1 MHLQHET
8 DGKAP
13 RRNGGLPAT
22 SEAFAWH
29 PDAEVCGNGFRL
41 DRAVIDSALWV
52 FPNRASVAK
61 FEFISSGRKSNSS
74 GTYLR
79 MFAAIRR
86 GAEFCITG
94 ERPKSAMA
102 ASVNTGRETQRP
114 SEDKRAESEP
124 GRLFQCETSG
134 STGVP
139 RRIRRTHSSWIRSF
153 RENAR
158 TLEFGA
164 SDEFAI
170 LGRLAHSLS
179 LYGALE
185 ALFLGARLRD
195 LSGLGPGAQLAGLSD
210 SRATVLYATPT
221 QLRVLL
227 DPFTRGRARPVSS
240 MRKVMVGGSKLD
252 PGLRDGCAGLFP
264 GAELHEFY
272 GSAETSFIA
281 LGGGGTPP
289 ASVGKA
295 YPGVEIRI
303 KRDAAAATRT
313 APGEIQVRS
322 PYVFVD
328 YAEPH
333 SGSAKRDGDWIA
345 TGETGWL
352 NDEGNLFL
360 AGRTDRMV
368 QIADVNV
375 HPERTE
381 LFLLAQEGVAEAA
394 AIPVADPK
402 RGHCLMAFVRL
413 RGDRRSRERLELACR
428 GELGASEAPRRII
441 PLSNW
446 PLLPSG
452 KTDYEA
458 LRAILRSRAK

>member
-1 MHLQHET
+1 MRR
-8 DGKAP
+8 DGY
-13 RRNGGLPAT
+13 LPAT
-22 SEAFAWH
+22 DESFAWH
-29 PDAEVCGNGFRL
+29 PSAAVLGRKFRL
-41 DRAVIDSALWV
+41 DGAAIDAEPHSLPHPPPSAEV
-52 FPNRASVAK
+52 
-61 FEFISSGRKSNSS
+61 EFIVDGSGRNLPE
-74 GTYLR
+74 TYLR

-94 ERPKSAMA
+94 EHPKSARA
-102 ASVNTGRETQRP
+102 ASVNAHRETQPP
-114 SEDKRAESEP
+114 SDDKPAESEP

-139 RRIRRTHSSWIRSF
+139 RRIKRTHSSWIRSF

-158 TLEFGA
+158 MLEFVA

-185 ALFLGARLRD
+185 ALFLGARLHD
-195 LSGLGPGAQLAGLSD
+195 LSGLRPGAQLSGLSD

-227 DPFTRGRARPVSS
+227 DPLDQGRARPVSS
-240 MRKVMVGGSKLD
+240 MRKIMVGGSKLD
-252 PGLRDGCAGLFP
+252 PGLRAKCAGLFP

-272 GSAETSFIA
+272 GTAETSFVAI
-281 LGGGGTPP
+281 GGGGTPP

-303 KRDAAAATRT
+303 KRSAAAASTD
-313 APGEIQVRS
+313 APGEIEVRS
-322 PYVFVD
+322 PYVFID

-333 SGSAKRDGDWIA
+333 SSSAKRDGDWIA

-352 NDEGNLFL
+352 DGGGNLFL

-381 LFLLAQEGVAEAA
+381 LFMLAQEGVAEAA
-394 AIPVADPK
+394 AIPVADAK
-402 RGHCLMAFVRL
+402 RGHCLVAFVRL
-413 RGDRRSRERLELACR
+413 RGERCSEERLERACR
-428 GELGASEAPRRII
+428 AELGASEAPRRII
-441 PLSNW
+441 PLSDW

-458 LRAILRSRAK
+458 LRAIIRSRAK

>member
-1 MHLQHET
+1 MHLQHEPA
-8 DGKAP
+8 GKAGC
-13 RRNGGLPAT
+13 RDGDTPAADE
-22 SEAFAWH
+22 SFAWH
-29 PDAEVCGNGFRL
+29 PGGEVFGRGFRL
-41 DRAVIDSALWV
+41 DRAAIDAEPHSPPSAEV
-52 FPNRASVAK
+52 
-61 FEFISSGRKSNSS
+61 EFIADGSGRNLPE
-74 GTYLR
+74 TYLR

-94 ERPKSAMA
+94 EHPKSTTAP
-102 ASVNTGRETQRP
+102 SVNARRETQQP

-134 STGVP
+134 STGIP

-158 TLEFGA
+158 MLEFGA

-185 ALFLGARLRD
+185 ALFLGARLHD
-195 LSGLGPGAQLAGLSD
+195 LSGLRPGAQLSGLSD

-227 DPFTRGRARPVSS
+227 DPLDQGRARPVSS

-252 PGLRDGCAGLFP
+252 PGLRAKCAGLFP

-272 GSAETSFIA
+272 GTAETSFVAI
-281 LGGGGTPP
+281 GGSGTPP
-289 ASVGKA
+289 ASVGMA

-303 KRDAAAATRT
+303 KRSAAAPAD
-313 APGEIQVRS
+313 APGGIQVRS
-322 PYVFVD
+322 PYVFID

-333 SGSAKRDGDWIA
+333 SGAAKRDGDWIA
-345 TGETGWL
+345 TGETGRL
-352 NDEGNLFL
+352 DGDGNLFL

-394 AIPVADPK
+394 AIPVPDAK
-402 RGHCLMAFVRL
+402 RGHRLIAFVRL
-413 RGDRRSRERLELACR
+413 RSDRRSGERLERACR
-428 GELGASEAPRRII
+428 AELGASEAPRRII

-458 LRAILRSRAK
+458 LRAIIRSRAK

>member
-1 MHLQHET
+1 M
-8 DGKAP
+8 
-13 RRNGGLPAT
+13 RRGGDLPAT
-22 SEAFAWH
+22 DESFSWH
-29 PDAEVCGNGFRL
+29 PGAEVFGRGFRL
-41 DRAVIDSALWV
+41 DSAAIDAEPHSLPHAPPSAEVELI
-52 FPNRASVAK
+52 AAG
-61 FEFISSGRKSNSS
+61 SGRNLPE
-74 GTYLR
+74 TYLR

-94 ERPKSAMA
+94 KHPKSAMA
-102 ASVNTGRETQRP
+102 ASVNASRETRRA
-114 SEDKRAESEP
+114 SEDMRSESEP

-139 RRIRRTHSSWIRSF
+139 RRVRRTHSSWTRSF

-158 TLEFGA
+158 MLEFGA

-185 ALFLGARLRD
+185 ALFLGARLHD
-195 LSGLGPGAQLAGLSD
+195 LSGLRPGAQLSGLSD

-227 DPFTRGRARPVSS
+227 DPLDQGRAKPVSS

-252 PGLRDGCAGLFP
+252 PGLRAKCAGLFP
-264 GAELHEFY
+264 DAELHEFY
-272 GSAETSFIA
+272 GTAETSFIA
-281 LGGGGTPP
+281 IGGNGTPP

-295 YPGVEIRI
+295 YPCVEIRI
-303 KRDAAAATRT
+303 KRYADAPADT
-313 APGEIQVRS
+313 PGEIQVRS
-322 PYVFVD
+322 PYVFID
-328 YAEPH
+328 YTEPH
-333 SGSAKRDGDWIA
+333 SDSAKRDGDWIA
-345 TGETGWL
+345 TGETGGL
-352 NDEGNLFL
+352 DGEGNLFL

-394 AIPVADPK
+394 AIPVADAK

-413 RGDRRSRERLELACR
+413 GGDRPSGESLERACR
-428 GELGASEAPRRII
+428 EELGAPEAPRRVI
-441 PLSNW
+441 PLSDW

-458 LRAILRSRAK
+458 LRTILRSRAK

>member
-1 MHLQHET
+1 MRR
-8 DGKAP
+8 DGD
-13 RRNGGLPAT
+13 LPAT
-22 SEAFAWH
+22 DESFAWH
-29 PDAEVCGNGFRL
+29 PGAEVFGRGFRL
-41 DRAVIDSALWV
+41 DGVATDAGPHSPAHPPPSAEV
-52 FPNRASVAK
+52 
-61 FEFISSGRKSNSS
+61 EFIAAGSGRNPPE
-74 GTYLR
+74 TYLR

-86 GAEFCITG
+86 GAEFCVTG
-94 ERPKSAMA
+94 ERPKSAA
-102 ASVNTGRETQRP
+102 APSANADSGIQRP
-114 SEDKRAESEP
+114 SENKREESEP

-158 TLEFGA
+158 MLEFGA

-185 ALFLGARLRD
+185 ALFLGARLHD
-195 LSGLGPGAQLAGLSD
+195 LSGLRPGAQLSGLSD

-227 DPFTRGRARPVSS
+227 DPLDQGRARPVSS

-252 PGLRDGCAGLFP
+252 PGLRAGCAGLFP

-272 GSAETSFIA
+272 GTAETSFVAI
-281 LGGGGTPP
+281 GTGETPP
-289 ASVGKA
+289 ESVGKA

-303 KRDAAAATRT
+303 KRSAAAPAD

-322 PYVFVD
+322 PYVFID
-328 YAEPH
+328 YAESH
-333 SGSAKRDGDWIA
+333 SGSANRDGDWIA

-352 NDEGNLFL
+352 DSEGNLFL

-394 AIPVADPK
+394 AIPVPDTK

-413 RGDRRSRERLELACR
+413 RGDRRSRERLERACR
-428 GELGASEAPRRII
+428 AELGAPEAPRRII

-458 LRAILRSRAK
+458 LRAILRSRTK

>member
-1 MHLQHET
+1 MHRVG
-8 DGKAP
+8 D
-13 RRNGGLPAT
+13 LPAT
-22 SEAFAWH
+22 DESFSWH
-29 PDAEVCGNGFRL
+29 PGAEVFGRGFRL
-41 DRAVIDSALWV
+41 DSAAINAEPHSPPHTLPSAEV
-52 FPNRASVAK
+52 
-61 FEFISSGRKSNSS
+61 EFIAAGSGRSLSE
-74 GTYLR
+74 TYLR
-79 MFAAIRR
+79 MFAAIRL
-86 GAEFCITG
+86 GAEFCLTG
-94 ERPKSAMA
+94 EHPKSTMA
-102 ASVNTGRETQRP
+102 ASVDTSRETRRP
-114 SEDKRAESEP
+114 PGDMRAES
-124 GRLFQCETSG
+124 GSGHLFQCETSG

-139 RRIRRTHSSWIRSF
+139 RRIRRTHLSWIRSF

-158 TLEFGA
+158 MLEFGA

-185 ALFLGARLRD
+185 ALFLGARLHD
-195 LSGLGPGAQLAGLSD
+195 LSGLRPGAQLSGLSN
-210 SRATVLYATPT
+210 SRATILYATPT

-227 DPFTRGRARPVSS
+227 DPLDQGRAGPVSS
-240 MRKVMVGGSKLD
+240 MRKVMIGGSKLD
-252 PGLRDGCAGLFP
+252 LGLRAGCAGLFP
-264 GAELHEFY
+264 NAELHEFY
-272 GSAETSFIA
+272 GTAETSFIA
-281 LGGGGTPP
+281 IGSGKTPP
-289 ASVGKA
+289 ESVGKA

-303 KRDAAAATRT
+303 KRSAAAPAD

-322 PYVFVD
+322 PYVFID

-333 SGSAKRDGDWIA
+333 SGPEKRDGDWIA
-345 TGETGWL
+345 TGETGRL
-352 NDEGNLFL
+352 DGEGNLLL

-394 AIPVADPK
+394 AIPVADAK

-413 RGDRRSRERLELACR
+413 RGDQRSEERLKRACR
-428 GELGASEAPRRII
+428 EELGASEAPKRII
-441 PLSNW
+441 PLSDW